1 MKDKSIKVLLVE
13 DNPGDA
19 RLVRETLAESTS
31 PRFQLTHVGALS
43 DAKRRL
49 ESEQFDAVLL
59 DLMLEDSPR
68 LGTLMEI
75 HGQAGRVPVVVLTG
89 LEDDVVGLWVLSE
102 GAEDYLI
109 KGRVDGGLLASTI
122 CGAIERHRTAPTQR
136 LQAAST
142 SD

>member
-1 MKDKSIKVLLVE
+1 MATKPIKVLLVE

-31 PRFQLTHVGALS
+31 PRFQLTHVEALN
-43 DAKRRL
+43 DAKHRL

-59 DLMLEDSPR
+59 DLMLKDSPR

-75 HGQAGRVPVVVLTG
+75 HGQASNVPVVVLTG

-109 KGRVDGGLLASTI
+109 KGKVDGGRLASTI
-122 CGAIERHRTAPTQR
+122 CAAIERHPAAQTQR
-136 LQAAST
+136 L
-142 SD
+142 